1 MVGKV
6 LIKKLI
12 EEKLAIVQSTCLP
25 ACLLADRQAGRSE
38 KRM

>member
-12 EEKLAIVQSTCLP
+12 EEKLAIVQP
-25 ACLLADRQAGRSE
+25 ACLLADRQAGP
-38 KRM
+38 KRGCRL